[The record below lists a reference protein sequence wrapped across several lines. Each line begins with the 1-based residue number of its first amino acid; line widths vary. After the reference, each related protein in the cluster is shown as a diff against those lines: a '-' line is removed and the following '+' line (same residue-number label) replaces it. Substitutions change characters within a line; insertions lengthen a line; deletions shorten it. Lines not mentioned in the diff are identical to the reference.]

1 MAKSVYLLNEVEW
14 ARIEPLL
21 PKGRRGARRVDDRRI
36 ISGIVFMLRS
46 GARWR
51 DCLPRMVRIRPST
64 TASTGGANR
73 ACGKRFSRF
82 CRTWNVRQTW
92 PLQIPPT
99 SRFTARRVAQKGGLR
114 QCHRTLARG
123 PHEQNP
129 RVDRP
134 AGTALRAVR
143 DAGQYP

>member
-51 DCLPRMVRIRPST
+51 DCLPRMVRIR
-64 TASTGGANR
+64 
-73 ACGKRFSRF
+73 
-82 CRTWNVRQTW
+82 
-92 PLQIPPT
+92 
-99 SRFTARRVAQKGGLR
+99 
-114 QCHRTLARG
+114 
-123 PHEQNP
+123 
-129 RVDRP
+129 
-134 AGTALRAVR
+134 
-143 DAGQYP
+143 